1 MKVILDCELEDVPM
15 AARVAQSA
23 ISNGSFSGGFVV
35 YARADS
41 WDPKTM
47 WIVKKNKNSYT
58 VRRNMA

>member
-1 MKVILDCELEDVPM
+1 MKVILDCELDEVPM

-23 ISNGSFSGGFVV
+23 IANSSFSGGFAV
-35 YARADS
+35 YGRTES
-41 WDPKTM
+41 CDPKTM